1 MVLHFSQD
9 EFDRRKTQVLD
20 EMGSQGYD
28 ALLLFA
34 PESMYWLSGFDTFG
48 FCFLQCLVLKKSGEM
63 TLLTRA
69 PDLLQAKQTSNISDI
84 RIWVDRDEA
93 GPVVQLRDVLDDLDL
108 LGCKLGVEYGTQ
120 GFTAQHGIAFNELMR
135 SFATVEDATNI
146 IPPLRAIKSFAEIQH
161 IREASRL
168 SDLAWEKAL
177 ETTASGVNEGKILAA
192 MQGVVLENDG
202 DYPANE
208 FVIGSGTD
216 ALLCRYKSG
225 RRTLDAQDQL
235 TVEFAGAYRHY
246 HAAGIRTIIIGKPT
260 QRHLEF
266 YDACRATLSRM
277 EEAMRPGQTFSDVFV
292 AHANELDSRSL
303 YNNRLNACGYSL
315 GARFAPSWMDWPMF
329 YRDNPAVIEPHMVLF
344 GHIILT
350 DSDTGTAM
358 CLGRTYLTTDG
369 APEPLSEA
377 SLDLVVKA

>member
-9 EFDRRKTQVLD
+9 EFVRRK
-20 EMGSQGYD
+20 SQTLAQMEANGLD
-28 ALLLFA
+28 ALLMFA
-34 PESMYWLSGFDTFG
+34 PESMYWLTGFDTFG
-48 FCFLQCLVLKKSGEM
+48 FCFLQCLVLRKSGEM
-63 TLLTRA
+63 TLMTRA
-69 PDLLQAKQTSNISDI
+69 PDLLQAKHTSDISDI
-84 RIWVDRDEA
+84 RIWVDRDES
-93 GPVVQLRDVLDDLDL
+93 GPVIQLRDMLDDIDL

-120 GFTAQHGIAFNELMR
+120 GFTAQQGIAFNELMR
-135 SFATVEDATNI
+135 SFASVEDASDI
-146 IPPLRAIKSFAEIQH
+146 IPRLRSVKSFAEIEYM
-161 IREASRL
+161 REASRL
-168 SDLAWEKAL
+168 SDLAWNAAL
-177 ETTASGVNEGKILAA
+177 QETASGVNEGRILAA
-192 MQGVVLENDG
+192 MQGAVLENDG

-208 FVIGSGTD
+208 FVIGSGAD

-246 HAAGIRTIIIGKPT
+246 HAPGIRTLIIGRPT
-260 QRHLEF
+260 PRHLEF
-266 YDACRATLSRM
+266 YDACRATLTRM
-277 EEAMRPGQTFSDVFV
+277 EEAMRPGNTFSDVFV

-303 YNNRLNACGYSL
+303 YPNRLNACGYSV

-329 YRDNPAVIEPHMVLF
+329 YRDNEAIIEPHMVLF

-369 APEPLSEA
+369 APEPLSDA
-377 SLDLVVKA
+377 PLDLVVKA